1 MAPAL
6 LDHQLTVPD
15 EATANQAAEAVDIL
29 ERFLR
34 QHPNLPGVA
43 VSLNADDSDTT
54 LLQIPGHA
62 LRLLVDILAQIA
74 TWVAQNVV
82 VLP

>member
-29 ERFLR
+29 DRFLR
-34 QHPNLPGVA
+34 RHPDLR
-43 VSLNADDSDTT
+43 DDV
-54 LLQIPGHA
+54 PP
-62 LRLLVDILAQIA
+62 V
-74 TWVAQNVV
+74 
-82 VLP
+82 